1 EDIGLIP
8 RGESPPPE
16 TVSFPATVVDSE
28 FGGRYMDVSIE
39 TGLTRLQ
46 ARIPAGERGG
56 WARSLNA
63 GQQVV
68 ATVRPANLVF
78 YDEAGALVTR
88 TRRAAAVAGCPWRP
102 RPSRSHVAAGASGS
116 AAWHPASG

>member
-1 EDIGLIP
+1 MVNRLVFERREGGWAYEGEPLDGDLGSLSTASPVVLERP
-8 RGESPPPE
+8 RSGAVNLLPSGEAAPAD

-63 GQQVV
+63 GQPVV
-68 ATVRPANLVF
+68 ATV
-78 YDEAGALVTR
+78 
-88 TRRAAAVAGCPWRP
+88 
-102 RPSRSHVAAGASGS
+102 
-116 AAWHPASG
+116 